1 MWCIFIISSAAFP
14 QLRKCDIIPRNEDQN
29 EDTEPGGCGLRGMSG
44 EGGVPSIAAQH
55 SAPHRRS
62 CRYFSS
68 ANIFF
73 TICYW
78 SVPIGYSSSEIG
90 PSSNHIIQSQ
100 RRFCQN
106 VSLGKSLTEI
116 RHWATGLT
124 WLWLQQA
131 DVSSANHLSIIF
143 DLISQLVRKTLKT
156 SIISSEKFN
165 LQFNINSKK
174 AEILRRL
181 LMWQKSLKSDWP
193 ANPNLQNNVL
203 VRWMRQFHD
212 DIDRHVSNV
221 WQLLA

>member
-44 EGGVPSIAAQH
+44 EGGVPGIAAQH

-68 ANIFF
+68 ANIFS

-78 SVPIGYSSSEIG
+78 SVPLGYSLSEVG
-90 PSSNHIIQSQ
+90 PPTSSNHSSQSQ
-100 RRFCQN
+100 GRFCQN
-106 VSLGKSLTEI
+106 VSLGKSLKEIQI

-124 WLWLQQA
+124 WLWLLQA

-203 VRWMRQFHD
+203 VRWMR
-212 DIDRHVSNV
+212 
-221 WQLLA
+221 